1 MKKLLFF
8 FVAVVLC
15 ASATAQQYVVVNDEL
30 PIPASDI
37 EKITY
42 EQNNEF
48 HACFL
53 PNILADDPKTQ
64 LFSQALKETGLNKTL
79 CNYIYED
86 YQAPDVLKY
95 RYKSH
100 TWTEVAWY
108 NAERYKM
115 FTLFVETDDVLAAQG
130 ITNLDQ
136 LKAYAKQ
143 VYDEAY
149 PEDVDVSNPK
159 DPRNSLNRFVAYH
172 ILPFG
177 STYWYLTFYDGK
189 ITNCLLDT
197 EKADMAI
204 WYATLMPHASLKC
217 SYPMA
222 GDDSGIYLNRRGLK
236 DGPDKYGMQVRGP
249 KVVPDDS
256 NHSDPFTQK
265 AFNGYYFYID
275 RILTYDRTTQEM
287 LGSELWRVDFKALSP
302 DIMNNADELRGD
314 AEKTIWDGNVT
325 DELHPYPDGRS
336 FIYKWDSMENITG
349 ENMDNDLIALRTSLV
364 YAMYLG
370 DDVAVQGDGGTLTI
384 KLPPLPA
391 GEWEIRLG
399 FNTYSFQPTI
409 KIYLNGQVTVE
420 SLNLSQPEENQVMRV
435 SSVCRVY
442 GGNLSEDPLC
452 TRCPLGRI
460 LTDGKS
466 DSYLK
471 LEYMGNT
478 DTELRLDYL
487 ELVPKAVYD
496 NKDIPEE

>member
-1 MKKLLFF
+1 LSL
-8 FVAVVLC
+8 
-15 ASATAQQYVVVNDEL
+15 T
-30 PIPASDI
+30 I
-37 EKITY
+37 
-42 EQNNEF
+42 
-48 HACFL
+48 
-53 PNILADDPKTQ
+53 
-64 LFSQALKETGLNKTL
+64 
-79 CNYIYED
+79 
-86 YQAPDVLKY
+86 AP
-95 RYKSH
+95 
-100 TWTEVAWY
+100 
-108 NAERYKM
+108 
-115 FTLFVETDDVLAAQG
+115 
-130 ITNLDQ
+130 
-136 LKAYAKQ
+136 
-143 VYDEAY
+143 
-149 PEDVDVSNPK
+149 
-159 DPRNSLNRFVAYH
+159 
-172 ILPFG
+172 
-177 STYWYLTFYDGK
+177 
-189 ITNCLLDT
+189 
-197 EKADMAI
+197 
-204 WYATLMPHASLKC
+204 
-217 SYPMA
+217 
-222 GDDSGIYLNRRGLK
+222 
-236 DGPDKYGMQVRGP
+236 
-249 KVVPDDS
+249 
-256 NHSDPFTQK
+256 HSDPFTQR

-314 AEKTIWDGNVT
+314 AKKTIWDNDMT
-325 DELHPYPDGRS
+325 DVLHPYPDGRS

-420 SLNLSQPEENQVMRV
+420 SLNLSQPEENQVMRA
-435 SSVCRVY
+435 SSDCRVY
-442 GGNLSEDPLC
+442 GGGGNLSENPLC
-452 TRCPLGRI
+452 ARCPLGRI

-496 NKDIPEE
+496 NKDIPEG

>member
-15 ASATAQQYVVVNDEL
+15 VSATAQQYVVVNDEL

-177 STYWYLTFYDGK
+177 CTYWYLTFYDGK
-189 ITNCLLDT
+189 ITDCLLDT
-197 EKADMAI
+197 EKADIAT

-222 GDDSGIYLNRRGLK
+222 GDESAVYLNRRGLK

-249 KVVPDDS
+249 KIVPDDS
-256 NHSDPFTQK
+256 NHSDPFTQR
-265 AFNGYYFYID
+265 AFNGY
-275 RILTYDRTTQEM
+275 
-287 LGSELWRVDFKALSP
+287 SS
-302 DIMNNADELRGD
+302 
-314 AEKTIWDGNVT
+314 
-325 DELHPYPDGRS
+325 
-336 FIYKWDSMENITG
+336 
-349 ENMDNDLIALRTSLV
+349 IAS
-364 YAMYLG
+364 
-370 DDVAVQGDGGTLTI
+370 
-384 KLPPLPA
+384 
-391 GEWEIRLG
+391 
-399 FNTYSFQPTI
+399 
-409 KIYLNGQVTVE
+409 
-420 SLNLSQPEENQVMRV
+420 
-435 SSVCRVY
+435 
-442 GGNLSEDPLC
+442 
-452 TRCPLGRI
+452 
-460 LTDGKS
+460 
-466 DSYLK
+466 
-471 LEYMGNT
+471 
-478 DTELRLDYL
+478 
-487 ELVPKAVYD
+487 
-496 NKDIPEE
+496 